1 MIKCAFSHGQH
12 NYERKVKPM
21 TKEEIDY
28 AVDLLYVIDA
38 KKKVLNYSDKLT
50 VKLYLTEADLIT
62 LESIMRKVLENGVH
76 GNN

>member
-1 MIKCAFSHGQH
+1 
-12 NYERKVKPM
+12 M

-38 KKKVLNYSDKLT
+38 KKKLLNYSDKLT